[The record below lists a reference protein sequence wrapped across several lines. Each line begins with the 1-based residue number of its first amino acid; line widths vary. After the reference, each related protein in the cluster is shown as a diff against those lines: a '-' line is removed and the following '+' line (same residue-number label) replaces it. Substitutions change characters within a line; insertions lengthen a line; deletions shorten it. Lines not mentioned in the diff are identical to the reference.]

1 MDLQVHIKM
10 NPALYIKDPEQSELG
25 RKIIV
30 NSISMIHDMGFEG
43 FTFKKLSLEIN
54 TTEASIYRYFENKHR
69 LLSYIINWYWTWL
82 EYQFV
87 FYTNNI
93 GDPVKNIHTL
103 IDLLIF
109 ELDDKFTS
117 FDINKEKLYKI
128 VVSESNKLYL
138 TNHVEEDNKASM
150 FKPYK
155 DLCNRISMVFEDYNP
170 TFKFPHSLASTLVE
184 TAHHQLYFAQY
195 LPSLTDFGKAQN
207 NEKLKAFL
215 TCMIFSMLDN
225 KK

>member
-1 MDLQVHIKM
+1 MDVQVQIKM
-10 NPALYIKDPEQSELG
+10 NPALFIKDPELSELG
-25 RKIIV
+25 KKIIM
-30 NSISMIHDMGFEG
+30 NSISMIHDIGFEG

-93 GDPVKNIHTL
+93 TDPVKNIHTL
-103 IDLLIF
+103 IDLLVF

-117 FDINKEKLYKI
+117 SHINKEKLYKI

-155 DLCNRISMVFEDYNP
+155 DLCNRISSLFEEYHP
-170 TFKFPHSLASTLVE
+170 GFKFPHSLASTLVE

-215 TCMIFSMLDN
+215 TSMIFSMLDN

>member
-1 MDLQVHIKM
+1 MDLQVQIKM

-25 RKIIV
+25 RKIIMS
-30 NSISMIHDMGFEG
+30 SISMIHDMGFEG
-43 FTFKKLSLEIN
+43 FTFKKLSIEIN

-93 GDPVKNIHTL
+93 SDPVKNIHTL

-117 FDINKEKLYKI
+117 FHINKEKLYKI

-155 DLCNRISMVFEDYNP
+155 DLCKRISVVFEEYQP
-170 TFKFPHSLASTLVE
+170 GFEFPHSLASTLVE

-215 TCMIFSMLDN
+215 TSMTFSMLDN

>member
-1 MDLQVHIKM
+1 MDVQVQIKM

-25 RKIIV
+25 RKIIMS
-30 NSISMIHDMGFEG
+30 SISMIHDIGFEG
-43 FTFKKLSLEIN
+43 FTFRKLSVQIN

-69 LLSYIINWYWTWL
+69 LLTYIINWYWTWL

-93 GDPVKNIHTL
+93 NDPIKNIHAL
-103 IDLLIF
+103 IGLLVF
-109 ELDDKFTS
+109 ELDDKFIS
-117 FDINKEKLYKI
+117 SHINKEKLYKI

-138 TNHVEEDNKASM
+138 TSHVKEDNQAHM

-155 DLCNRISMVFEDYNP
+155 DLCNRVSSIFITYNP
-170 TFKFPHSLASTLVE
+170 DFKFPHSLASTLVE

-195 LPSLTDFGKAQN
+195 LPSLTDFGNAKN

-215 TCMIFSMLDN
+215 LVMVFSMLND
-225 KK
+225 K

>member
-1 MDLQVHIKM
+1 MHIKM

>member
-1 MDLQVHIKM
+1 M